1 MIYGFNTYG
10 LRSINAYTFN
20 GAHKKHISQ
29 RPFQGCKSKEDGYI
43 STEECTY
50 EIWKI
55 PARVHNYVNALL
67 RINNLIFN
75 VLGYFPRTKEISGLI
90 RMGIGCS
97 IFVVTLVIGTPTA
110 GPGPITG
117 RWYGEALLTGIAQV
131 FRGSME
137 ASTCYGNIGNVINWC
152 LDVFAT
158 LSNINAD
165 GLSALST
172 LSENSYD
179 HPDPDYWLPFQF
191 LRLV

>member
-20 GAHKKHISQ
+20 GAHKNHISQ
-29 RPFQGCKSKEDGYI
+29 RPCQGCKSKEYGYI

-50 EIWKI
+50 ETWKI
-55 PARVHNYVNALL
+55 PARVRNYVNTLL

-75 VLGYFPRTKEISGLI
+75 VLGYFPRTREISGLM
-90 RMGIGCS
+90 RMGIGFS
-97 IFVVTLVIGTPTA
+97 IIVVTLGIGTPTV
-110 GPGPITG
+110 GPGYIVG
-117 RWYGEALLTGIAQV
+117 RWYGEALLTGIAQI

-137 ASTCYGNIGNVINWC
+137 ALTSYGCIVNGY
-152 LDVFAT
+152 LDFLGT
-158 LSNINAD
+158 LSNIDAD